1 MKKVLYASIMASAYV
16 VAAAPLHASLI
27 GSQVTATVDS
37 PTQGNARTVP
47 VTQTVGAGVE
57 FPSGTLELL
66 SSGVPSGTFIIGVN
80 IDVGAS
86 TIDLHYTESATATSA
101 TFNGYVFDFDSSSP
115 IITGVSLDA
124 LSTFTAGQ
132 VPLGFGPHEVTINVE
147 GLNFTSSSRI
157 LVDINTPGVSSVP
170 EPNSYG
176 LMLTGLGVLG
186 FAMWRRAGF
195 CFLRS

>member
-1 MKKVLYASIMASAYV
+1 MKKILYASIMAAAYV
-16 VAAAPLHASLI
+16 IGAAPLQATFI

-37 PTQGNARTVP
+37 PTLGNARSVS
-47 VTQTVGAGVE
+47 VTQTVGTGVE

-66 SSGVPSGTFIIGVN
+66 SSGVPSGVFIIGVN

-86 TIDLHYTESATATSA
+86 TIDLHYTTGATATSA

-124 LSTFTAGQ
+124 LSTFTPGQ
-132 VPLGFGPHEVTINVE
+132 VPLGFGPHEVPINVE

-157 LVDINTPGVSSVP
+157 LVDINTAGVSSVP

-186 FAMWRRAGF
+186 FAMWRQAGLR
-195 CFLRS
+195 FLRR